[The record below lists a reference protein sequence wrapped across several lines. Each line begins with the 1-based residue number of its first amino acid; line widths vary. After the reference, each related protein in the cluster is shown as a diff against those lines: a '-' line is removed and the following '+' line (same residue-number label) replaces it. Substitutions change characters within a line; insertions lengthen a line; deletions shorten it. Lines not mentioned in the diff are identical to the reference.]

1 MSDLEVFLGK
11 VTDTARVHVGLGQ
24 VIHELGHQRQLV
36 DENALVRLVAQHLP
50 ITRRQHL
57 IDSGELSTLTI
68 SRRQACECLPW
79 PTKSI
84 LQYNVRLV

>member
-36 DENALVRLVAQHLP
+36 DENALV
-50 ITRRQHL
+50 
-57 IDSGELSTLTI
+57 
-68 SRRQACECLPW
+68 
-79 PTKSI
+79 
-84 LQYNVRLV
+84 